1 MSDTHIRGQKMEN
14 FDIYNKNLDSRKNKE
29 KSLSNDDREAF
40 EKELNL
46 INRLIEDN
54 LDIAE
59 IDESNDLSDE
69 FEDTSL
75 EFPNNEMIQSFN
87 DPAKLQRERLQRIGI
102 LKNDPTG
109 KNLKSIWRRYLIN
122 V

>member
-1 MSDTHIRGQKMEN
+1 MDN

-29 KSLSNDDREAF
+29 KSLSNDEREAF
-40 EKELNL
+40 EKELDL

-54 LDIAE
+54 LDI
-59 IDESNDLSDE
+59 DESNEVD
-69 FEDTSL
+69 DTSL
-75 EFPNNEMIQSFN
+75 ELPNNEMIQSFN

-109 KNLKSIWRRYLIN
+109 KNLKASGEDI
-122 V
+122 

>member
-40 EKELNL
+40 EKELDL
-46 INRLIEDN
+46 INRLIEDS
-54 LDIAE
+54 LDITD
-59 IDESNDLSDE
+59 IDESNDLSNEAD
-69 FEDTSL
+69 DTSL
-75 EFPNNEMIQSFN
+75 ELPNNEMIQSFN
-87 DPAKLQRERLQRIGI
+87 DPTKLQRERLQRIGI

-109 KNLKSIWRRYLIN
+109 KNLKASGEDI
-122 V
+122 